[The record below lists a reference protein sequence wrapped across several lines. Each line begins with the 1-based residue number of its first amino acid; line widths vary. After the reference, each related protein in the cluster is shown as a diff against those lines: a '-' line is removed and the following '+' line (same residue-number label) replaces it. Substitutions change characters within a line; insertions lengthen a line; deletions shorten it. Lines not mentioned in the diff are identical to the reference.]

1 MITPNIQK
9 ALQSNG
15 VRFYAKD
22 FLMEGMRKDCVDAVH
37 DAKLVYELLKERM
50 EKMLAP
56 EEESIKR
63 EAEVAEVLNRF
74 GMVKIEGKIYKKS

>member
-9 ALQSNG
+9 ALSSNG

-22 FLMEGMRKDCVDAVH
+22 FLMEGLRKDCVDAVH

-50 EKMLAP
+50 EIMLAP
-56 EEESIKR
+56 ENKNEYIQNS
-63 EAEVAEVLNRF
+63 
-74 GMVKIEGKIYKKS
+74 

>member
-9 ALQSNG
+9 ALSSNG

-22 FLMEGMRKDCVDAVH
+22 FLMEGLRKDCVDAVH

-50 EKMLAP
+50 EIMLEP
-56 EEESIKR
+56 ENKNEYIQNS
-63 EAEVAEVLNRF
+63 
-74 GMVKIEGKIYKKS
+74 

>member
-9 ALQSNG
+9 ALESNG

-37 DAKLVYELLKERM
+37 DAHLVYKLLKERM
-50 EKMLAP
+50 EKMLSLEP
-56 EEESIKR
+56 T
-63 EAEVAEVLNRF
+63 EAEQEYPQN
-74 GMVKIEGKIYKKS
+74 S

>member
-9 ALQSNG
+9 ALESNG
-15 VRFYAKD
+15 VRFFAKD

-50 EKMLAP
+50 EKMLAIEP
-56 EEESIKR
+56 EDEYIKAN
-63 EAEVAEVLNRF
+63 E
-74 GMVKIEGKIYKKS
+74 

>member
-37 DAKLVYELLKERM
+37 DAHLVYTLLKERM
-50 EKMLAP
+50 EKILAT
-56 EEESIKR
+56 EDEI
-63 EAEVAEVLNRF
+63 
-74 GMVKIEGKIYKKS
+74 